1 MNEKQ
6 KYQSGIYG
14 RAEARFGGQLS
25 IEPVRFTNGDGIE
38 RHGLILSEFY
48 NGGEVGSTPTDQR
61 THEPQIQL
69 VFDNIKSVEMMEMAL
84 ATVREMM
91 KRDAE
96 KAESHEQ
103 LSPEM
108 KRDAEKAESREQL
121 SPEMKALLSQKVE
134 ELDLKVRTRNILKK
148 NGIDTILDICRLKK
162 TDWLKFRDAG
172 KKSLTEL
179 DDFLT
184 AHNLTWG
191 MDV

>member
-14 RAEARFGGQLS
+14 RAEARFGGK
-25 IEPVRFTNGDGIE
+25 IAVEPVHFDIGDGKKC
-38 RHGLILSEFY
+38 HGLILSEY
-48 NGGEVGSTPTDQR
+48 YDGGEVGFTPTDQR
-61 THEPQIQL
+61 THDPQIQL
-69 VFDNIKSVEMMEMAL
+69 VFNNIKSVEMMEMAL

-96 KAESHEQ
+96 KA
-103 LSPEM
+103 
-108 KRDAEKAESREQL
+108 DNREQL

-134 ELDLKVRTRNILKK
+134 ELDMTVRTRNILKK